1 MEVGD
6 WFQRLLPKVEAYG
19 HGSEC
24 LVATLKTR
32 TAAHNPPLYWL
43 GRALDAVEAGGALDR
58 VRARLLAA
66 HGAGTCSGPPGD
78 EDQRAQDALT
88 EACAYA
94 WAGEYLGPPQ
104 FVEAD
109 GGERLLVHV
118 PSVDAYLAP
127 RRLRPDRQIEA
138 LLRQVQQHAEGA
150 AADLPEGRAR
160 ILYLNV
166 NLVLDFYAQEV
177 GYRLERTEPVG
188 TWLKHHAA
196 EQRLG
201 WVLTRPF
208 EWGVPI
214 EAWY

>member
-1 MEVGD
+1 MVWIVGWESVRWGLQAGNRGASLD
-6 WFQRLLPKVEAYG
+6 GKIAQLEQELLNLTQQSAQRSA
-19 HGSEC
+19 
-24 LVATLKTR
+24 
-32 TAAHNPPLYWL
+32 
-43 GRALDAVEAGGALDR
+43 
-58 VRARLLAA
+58 
-66 HGAGTCSGPPGD
+66 
-78 EDQRAQDALT
+78 
-88 EACAYA
+88 
-94 WAGEYLGPPQ
+94 
-104 FVEAD
+104 
-109 GGERLLVHV
+109 
-118 PSVDAYLAP
+118 VDAAYLEIAATHSSEMTKEEIHDNL
-127 RRLRPDRQIEA
+127 RREIFSLAKTTVKGKDGRPDRQIEA
-138 LLRQVQQHAEGA
+138 LLRQIQKHAEGA